1 MIYECRVEVIS
12 LNDFSNYQIP
22 VEFFKDLRDG
32 NTNSKEVLKYEVKF
46 KSFLGKIKKGN
57 LKSKF

>member
-1 MIYECRVEVIS
+1 MIS

-32 NTNSKEVLKYEVKF
+32 NTNSKEVLKYQVKF